1 MKNLILALC
10 LTLSGSA
17 LAAASGQPADTIR
30 TFLDGFNNGD
40 IEAAAATQ
48 VNDVA
53 IVDEFAPFQW
63 QGDGAFKRWFDRLSK
78 HDAAGGVTDGHMAVG
93 NTIRDEV
100 SGDRAYVVLETVY
113 TFKQNGIPMR
123 APAQMTF
130 ALQHNDT
137 GWRISAWTYA
147 APSAT
152 PVKQ

>member
-1 MKNLILALC
+1 MKNLIVALC

-63 QGDGAFKRWFDRLSK
+63 HWKPR
-78 HDAAGGVTDGHMAVG
+78 
-93 NTIRDEV
+93 
-100 SGDRAYVVLETVY
+100 
-113 TFKQNGIPMR
+113 
-123 APAQMTF
+123 
-130 ALQHNDT
+130 
-137 GWRISAWTYA
+137 
-147 APSAT
+147 
-152 PVKQ
+152 